1 MKFLPK
7 DQNLTTDN
15 LLDAIRRGQVFRV
28 WVESMHY
35 GTLHMY
41 RIFAEVV
48 RKGEGLKPVLVTH
61 DEQQQFDSLEAAQQA
76 LLRALEGHP
85 YYFSTHINDKHN
97 GTLCRRPHKGGTFG
111 PPKTVS
117 DGTKLEDDPSKCVRC
132 WVIWNAKRP

>member
-1 MKFLPK
+1 MNFLPK
-7 DQNLTTDN
+7 DHKLTTAN

-41 RIFAEVV
+41 RIFAEVI
-48 RKGEGLKPVLVTH
+48 RRGEGLEPVLVTREDQH
-61 DEQQQFDSLEAAQQA
+61 QFESLEEAQQA

-85 YYFSTHINDKHN
+85 YYFGTHINDKQN

-111 PPKTVS
+111 PPRTVRNGSEIES
-117 DGTKLEDDPSKCVRC
+117 DPDKCVRC
-132 WVIWNAKRP
+132 WVIWHARQE